1 MNVSASVVAV
11 FPPLGEQKRV
21 NWPQRARSK
30 AARVRE
36 LTAIPAAG
44 VKELTM
50 KFAVVGAGSVGG
62 YLGARLALAGED
74 VTFVARGANL
84 AAIAAD
90 GFKLIEEDG
99 TEHRASNA
107 RAATLH
113 EAGPHDVVLLA
124 VKAHQIPALAGE
136 LRGLFG
142 PDTAVVTLQNGIP
155 WWFFYGWGGAY
166 EGRPVRA
173 VDPEGTIATHIEN
186 QRVVGSVVYFASQV
200 IAPGVVQVIE
210 GKRLALGEPNLST
223 SERCQQLSTAFVR
236 AGFKAPVVSDLRP
249 EIWLKLWGNMVFN
262 PISALTHATLADI
275 CQFPLTRDLAATMML
290 EAQTIAEKLGIRPRI
305 GIDRR
310 IAGAEAVGKHK
321 TSTLQDVE
329 AGRTLELDA
338 LIGSVVELAR
348 LTETSTPATD
358 AIYACA
364 SLLAKRLTDEKARLQ
379 IQPLA

>member
-1 MNVSASVVAV
+1 
-11 FPPLGEQKRV
+11 
-21 NWPQRARSK
+21 
-30 AARVRE
+30 
-36 LTAIPAAG
+36 
-44 VKELTM
+44 M

-84 AAIAAD
+84 AAIAAH

-99 TEHRASNA
+99 TERIATNV
-107 RAATLH
+107 RAAALNN
-113 EAGPHDVVLLA
+113 AGPHDVVLLA
-124 VKAHQIPALAGE
+124 VKAHHIPALAAE

-142 PDTAVVTLQNGIP
+142 PKTVVVTLQNGIP
-155 WWFFYGWGGAY
+155 WWFFYKWGGVY

-173 VDPEGTIATHIEN
+173 VDPEGTIASLIEN
-186 QRVVGSVVYFASQV
+186 GRVVGTVVYLASQV

-210 GKRLALGEPNLST
+210 GNRLALGEPDQST
-223 SERCQQLSTAFVR
+223 SERCQHLSAVLGR
-236 AGFKAPVVSDLRP
+236 AGFKAPVVADLRG

-275 CQFPLTRDLAATMML
+275 CQFPLTRNLAKTMMT
-290 EAQTIAEKLGIRPRI
+290 EAQTIAEKLGIHVRL

-329 AGRTLELDA
+329 AGRALELDA

-348 LTETSTPATD
+348 LTETPTPATD

-364 SLLAKRLTDEKARLQ
+364 SLLAKRLADEKGRLQ
-379 IQPLA
+379 IQPLP

>member
-1 MNVSASVVAV
+1 
-11 FPPLGEQKRV
+11 
-21 NWPQRARSK
+21 
-30 AARVRE
+30 
-36 LTAIPAAG
+36 
-44 VKELTM
+44 M

-74 VTFVARGANL
+74 VTFVARGATL
-84 AAIAAD
+84 AAIAEH
-90 GFKLIEEDG
+90 GFKLIEADG
-99 TEHRASNA
+99 TERQARNV
-107 RAATLH
+107 RAAAIQ

-124 VKAHQIPALAGE
+124 LKAQQVPAVAPQM
-136 LRGLFG
+136 RGLFG
-142 PDTAVVTLQNGIP
+142 PETVVVTLQNGIP
-155 WWFFYGWGGAY
+155 WWFFSKWGGPY

-186 QRVVGSVVYFASQV
+186 ERIVGTVVYFASQV

-210 GKRLALGEPNLST
+210 GNRMALGEPDGSI
-223 SERCQQLSTAFVR
+223 SERCQRLSEVFVR
-236 AGFKAPVVSDLRP
+236 AGFKAPVLTDLRG

-262 PISALTHATLADI
+262 PISALTHATLVDI
-275 CQFPLTRDLAATMML
+275 CQFPLTRALAVTMMT
-290 EAQTIAEKLGIRPRI
+290 EAQTVAEKLGIRLRL
-305 GIDRR
+305 GIERR

-329 AGRTLELDA
+329 AGRSLELDA

-348 LTETSTPATD
+348 LTETPTPATE

-364 SLLAKRLTDEKARLQ
+364 SLLAKRLADEKGRLQ